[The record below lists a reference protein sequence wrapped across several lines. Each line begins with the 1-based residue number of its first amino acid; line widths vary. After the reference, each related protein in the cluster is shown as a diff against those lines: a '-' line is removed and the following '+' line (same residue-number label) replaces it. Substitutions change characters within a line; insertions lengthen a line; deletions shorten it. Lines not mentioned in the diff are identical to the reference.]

1 MNSDLYLNKEIY
13 EANVIRKCIIA
24 FSRVAQIS
32 LVQMNNYYICNFFEC
47 LVDQEKVKDEFE
59 NYLIYLTNIGDE

>member
-1 MNSDLYLNKEIY
+1 MNSGLYLNKEIY

-32 LVQMNNYYICNFFEC
+32 LVEMNNPELFMINHSI
-47 LVDQEKVKDEFE
+47 VAK
-59 NYLIYLTNIGDE
+59 TA